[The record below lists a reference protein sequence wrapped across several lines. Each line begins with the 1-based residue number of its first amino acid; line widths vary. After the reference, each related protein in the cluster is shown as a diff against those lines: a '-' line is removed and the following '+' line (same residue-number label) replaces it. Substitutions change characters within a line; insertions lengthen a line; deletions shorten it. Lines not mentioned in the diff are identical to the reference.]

1 MMVKRE
7 ELLGFMREVAYK
19 PLTAEELVSTLNIG
33 DVVSFL
39 KLLADME
46 AKGEIILTRKNKYG
60 VPEKMGLVVGRI
72 QGHSKG
78 FSFLIPDNPLE
89 QDVYVSME
97 DGNGAMHND
106 RVIVRQHKGVTA
118 GGRREGEV
126 IRILERANHQVVGT
140 FEQSKNFGFVVA
152 DDTRIYQDIF
162 IAKGDFN
169 GAVNGDKVVAEITRW
184 PESRRNPEGKVLLV
198 LGRAGDP
205 GVDVLSIINKYKL
218 PEDFPPLVLEQA
230 AGIAPAVSDA
240 DLTGRRDLRQVK
252 MVTIDGEDAKDLD
265 DAVSLAVLPNGNYL
279 LGVHIADVSYYVR
292 PGTPLDEEA
301 YNRATSIYL
310 VDRVIPML
318 PHKLSNGICSLNA
331 GQDRLA
337 VSCIMEINP
346 SGQGERYEIFPSVI
360 HIDRRMTYT
369 AVRRILEDQD
379 PEAINQHQEFVADFR
394 LMEELALIL
403 RNKRLQRGAIDF
415 DFPESK
421 VKLDERG
428 KAAEILKIERSIAE
442 KIIEEFMLAAN
453 ETVAEHLYWMEIPAV
468 FRVHEDPKPEKI
480 FSLNEFLHNFGYH
493 IKGVHN
499 QVHPSAFQEVINKVE
514 GRPEEKIVNTIML
527 RSMQHARYA
536 SQCLGHFGLAA
547 KFYTHFTS
555 PIRRYPDLIV
565 HRVLRY
571 TWETARQNRGESPAW
586 LNRMAD
592 YAEQSSLREKVAEE
606 AERES
611 VDLKKVEYME
621 RHLGEFFIGTI
632 SSVMPFGMFVELDN
646 TVEGLVHVSS
656 MVDDYY
662 LYLEEQ
668 LAFIGRHTNKTY
680 RLGDQVKI
688 QVVKVNTHARQ
699 IDFEL
704 VPERKHGK
712 NNKNNKNNKKKQPEL
727 ENV

>member
-1 MMVKRE
+1 MVKRE
-7 ELLGFMREVAYK
+7 NLLGFMREVAYK
-19 PLTAEELVSTLNIG
+19 PLTAEELTAALNID
-33 DVVSFL
+33 DVASFL
-39 KLLADME
+39 KLLVDME

-60 VPEKMGLVVGRI
+60 APENMGLVVGRI

-78 FSFLIPDNPLE
+78 FSFLIPENPLE
-89 QDVYVSME
+89 QDVYVSLE

-106 RVIVRQHKGVTA
+106 RVIVRLHKGVSA
-118 GGRREGEV
+118 NGRREGEV
-126 IRILERANHQVVGT
+126 IRILDRANQQVVGT
-140 FEQSKNFGFVVA
+140 LEQSRNYGFVIA

-162 IAKGDFN
+162 IAKGEVN
-169 GAVNGDKVVAEITRW
+169 GAVNGDKVVIEITKW
-184 PESRRNPEGKVLLV
+184 PERRRNPEGRVQVV

-205 GVDVLSIINKYKL
+205 GVDILSIINKYKL
-218 PEDFPPLVLEQA
+218 SEEFPTLVMEQV
-230 AGIAPAVSDA
+230 AGIGAVVTEA
-240 DLTGRRDLRQVK
+240 DLAGRKDLRQLK

-265 DAVSLAVLPNGNYL
+265 DAVSLEVLPNGNYL
-279 LGVHIADVSYYVR
+279 LGVHIADVSHYVR

-318 PHKLSNGICSLNA
+318 PHKLSNGICSLNP

-337 VSCIMEINP
+337 ISCMMEINP
-346 SGQGERYEIFPSVI
+346 SAGQGERYEIFPSVI

-369 AVRRILEDQD
+369 AVRRILEDED
-379 PEAINQHQEFVADFR
+379 PEAINEHREFVADFK

-421 VKLDERG
+421 VKLDDRG

-453 ETVAEHLYWMEIPAV
+453 ETVAERLYWMEIPVV

-480 FSLNEFLHNFGYH
+480 TSLNEFLHNFGYH
-493 IKGVHN
+493 VKGSN
-499 QVHPSAFQEVINKVE
+499 NKVHPTAFQEVINKVE
-514 GRPEEKIVNTIML
+514 GRPEEKIVNTIIL
-527 RSMQHARYA
+527 RTMQHARYA
-536 SQCLGHFGLAA
+536 SQCLGHFGLSA

-571 TWETARQNRGESPAW
+571 TWETANQTGGERPEW
-586 LNRMAD
+586 LNRMTD
-592 YAEQSSLREKVAEE
+592 YADQSSQREKVAEE

-621 RHLGEFFIGTI
+621 RHLGEFFQGNV

-646 TVEGLVHVSS
+646 TIEGLVHVSS
-656 MVDDYY
+656 MTDDYY
-662 LYLEEQ
+662 LYLEDQ
-668 LAFIGRHTNKTY
+668 LAFVGRHTNKMY
-680 RLGDQVKI
+680 RLGDEVKI
-688 QVVKVNTHARQ
+688 QVVKVNTQARQ

-704 VPERKHGK
+704 VPERKSGK
-712 NNKNNKNNKKKQPEL
+712 VNKKKQPEP
-727 ENV
+727 EKAYH